1 MSIRSSIRFMQKE
14 QMKEAGFEKLCKP
27 NRYDGVNQCYRSA
40 FAMHW
45 KDFPDMKA
53 IPIILKRK
61 PRHTR
66 RNLNARKAAM
76 AQ

>member
-1 MSIRSSIRFMQKE
+1 MSRRSSIRFMQKE

-27 NRYDGVNQCYRSA
+27 RYDSVNQCYRST

-45 KDFPDMKA
+45 KDFPNMDIVPLIK
-53 IPIILKRK
+53 KHK
-61 PRHTR
+61 PKHTK
-66 RNLNARKAAM
+66 RNLGRMAM